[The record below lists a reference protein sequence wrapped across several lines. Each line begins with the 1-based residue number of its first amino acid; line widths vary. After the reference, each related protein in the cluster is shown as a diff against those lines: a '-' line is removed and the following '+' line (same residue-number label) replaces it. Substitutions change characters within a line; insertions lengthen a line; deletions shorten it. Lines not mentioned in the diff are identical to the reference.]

1 MNLTIEEVLQKLPK
15 ECIISGS
22 MALKR
27 YGMLRPDREVH
38 DIDVVVEEKTKEE
51 LDGLFKDVGTVSE
64 EEDQATRTYIEK
76 FYRVKVFN
84 SDVIID
90 VFVKPKGTVLVMDR
104 DLEHF
109 RTILKAKVDIIC
121 DRLSHPNDEVAV
133 KHAKDLQYVLNHI
146 CN

>member
-22 MALKR
+22 IALKQ
-27 YGMLRPDREVH
+27 YGMLRPDREIH

-51 LDGLFKDVGTVSE
+51 LDELFKDVGTVTE
-64 EEDQATRTYIEK
+64 EEDQVTRTYIEK

-84 SDVIID
+84 SDVVID
-90 VFVKPKGTVLVMDR
+90 VFVKSKGTVLVMDR
-104 DLEHF
+104 NIEHF

-121 DRLSHPNDEVAV
+121 DRLSPPNDEVAN
-133 KHAKDLQYVLNHI
+133 KHVKDLQYFLNHV

>member
-1 MNLTIEEVLQKLPK
+1 MNLALEEVLHKLPK

-22 MALKR
+22 IALKQ

-38 DIDVVVEEKTKEE
+38 DIDVVVEEKSKEE
-51 LDGLFKDVGTVSE
+51 LDGLFKDVGTVTE

-84 SDVIID
+84 SDIIID
-90 VFVKPKGTVLVMDR
+90 VFVKPKGTVLVMDHK
-104 DLEHF
+104 LEHY

-121 DRLSHPNDEVAV
+121 DRLSHPNDEVAN
-133 KHAKDLQYVLNHI
+133 KHTKDLQYILNHVG
-146 CN
+146 N